1 LPKYIHG
8 GFEIKGVVL
17 WELELAKTIGFFGYG
32 YFGYCVTESWYGAVA
47 GALSGSGMAYI
58 FYHIFRRK
66 S

>member
-1 LPKYIHG
+1 MPNYSCG
-8 GFEIKGVVL
+8 GLGMKSVIL

-47 GALSGSGMAYI
+47 GALSGSGMAFM

>member
-1 LPKYIHG
+1 M
-8 GFEIKGVVL
+8 KGVVL